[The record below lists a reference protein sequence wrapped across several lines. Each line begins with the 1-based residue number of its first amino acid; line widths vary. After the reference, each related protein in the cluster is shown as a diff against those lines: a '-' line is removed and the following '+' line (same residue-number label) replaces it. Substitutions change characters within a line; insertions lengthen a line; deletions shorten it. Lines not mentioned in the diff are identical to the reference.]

1 MKCESAQLEIV
12 LLAYGDLADERIP
25 ELDEHL
31 AGCEACRLELEQVTA
46 MQDALANFE
55 LAEPTPNLLAQAR
68 VKLDEALDAEPA
80 PGILARLRNL
90 LMGSLHHVQTA
101 PALTVL
107 LVGAG
112 FLGGTGLSHYQA
124 VNAAKDSSPI
134 LMQHSA
140 DSSIANVSS
149 IVQTP
154 DSKLVQVNYN
164 RIVPETV
171 QGTLDNPQIKQLL
184 LMGAKNGISNDV
196 RDSSVALLAEGCKAG
211 HICDEDEQVTG
222 KRGSSVRDTLLVS
235 LRYDRDSKVRMKALH
250 GLERYLASDQ
260 RVRDAVLESI
270 MNDGDADVRMQAIN
284 MLEPV
289 QADSSVRQV
298 LHTVSTTDDNPYI
311 RNASMN
317 ALESVS
323 QIQ

>member
-1 MKCESAQLEIV
+1 MKCETAQLEVV
-12 LLAYGDLADERIP
+12 LLAYGELIDDKLP

-31 AGCEACRLELEQVTA
+31 AGCEACRQELELLTA
-46 MQDALANFE
+46 MQDE
-55 LAEPTPNLLAQAR
+55 LAAVEQAEPSPNLLAQAR
-68 VKLDEALDAEPA
+68 VRLDEALDSEPE
-80 PGILARLRNL
+80 PGLLARLRSL
-90 LMGSLHHVQTA
+90 VMGSLHHVHAA
-101 PALTVL
+101 PALATL

-112 FLGGTGLSHYQA
+112 FLGGTALSRYQTA
-124 VNAAKDSSPI
+124 HEQKPPAM

-140 DSSIANVSS
+140 DSAIANISS

-164 RIVPETV
+164 RVVPETA
-171 QGTLDNPQIKQLL
+171 QGTLDDPQIKQLL

-211 HICDEDEQVTG
+211 HICDDDDQPSD
-222 KRGSSVRDTLLVS
+222 KRGQTVRDTLLVS
-235 LRYDRDSKVRMKALH
+235 LRYDRDSQVRMKALH
-250 GLERYLASDQ
+250 GLERYLVSDQ

-270 MNDGDADVRMQAIN
+270 MNDHDSDVRMQAIS

-298 LHTVSTTDDNPYI
+298 LHTVSTTDENPYI
-311 RNASMN
+311 RNASMT
-317 ALESVS
+317 ALEGAS